1 MTTTVPSCI
10 VSRTFARMWYVG
22 ALVALCVCNA
32 NLLNRPLAAMRCG
45 CVFRLVGFGVGASNS
60 SIATSN
66 PTPGMW

>member
-32 NLLNRPLAAMRCG
+32 NLLNRTLAAMRCAFG
-45 CVFRLVGFGVGASNS
+45 LVGFGIGASNS